1 MIQAAVQ
8 KLPLRASV
16 LLAWQAAYSGLLM
29 AARLGCS
36 APLTRAVTTYTPKL
50 KQEMLL
56 HKIGAFWDGPGW
68 TKHRRAV
75 WRAITVRLCRA
86 TSATRS
92 VGVEGSVADA
102 VHELVAAV
110 RAAHRLGRLR
120 LVGELLGLVAA
131 LEEAR
136 Q

>member
-1 MIQAAVQ
+1 M
-8 KLPLRASV
+8 LR
-16 LLAWQAAYSGLLM
+16 LLGA
-29 AARLGCS
+29 S
-36 APLTRAVTTYTPKL
+36 APSRAPRPSNTSNF

-68 TKHRRAV
+68 TKHRRAL

-102 VHELVAAV
+102 VHELVARVA
-110 RAAHRLGRLR
+110 AAHRLGRFR
-120 LVGELLGLVAA
+120 LVGQLLGLVAA
-131 LEEAR
+131 LEETR
-136 Q
+136 